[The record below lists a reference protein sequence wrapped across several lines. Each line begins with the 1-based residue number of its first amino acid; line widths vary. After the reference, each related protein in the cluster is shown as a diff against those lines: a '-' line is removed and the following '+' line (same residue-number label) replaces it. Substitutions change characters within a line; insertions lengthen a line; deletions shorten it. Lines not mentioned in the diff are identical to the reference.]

1 VKRGVPELDTEFKK
15 LAQLIT
21 ISKHQANKENHSY
34 KISYSLTIDVHIKGF
49 VQ

>member
-1 VKRGVPELDTEFKK
+1 VKRGLPELDAEFKK

-21 ISKHQANKENHSY
+21 ISKHQANKENHSC
-34 KISYSLTIDVHIKGF
+34 KISYSLTIDAHIKGF